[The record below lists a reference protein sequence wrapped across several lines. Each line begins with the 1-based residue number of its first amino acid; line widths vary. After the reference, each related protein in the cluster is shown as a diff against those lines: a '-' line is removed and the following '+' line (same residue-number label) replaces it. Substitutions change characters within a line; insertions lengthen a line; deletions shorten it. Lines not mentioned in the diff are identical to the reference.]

1 MKIITVY
8 NLDNSSEM
16 IFCDMSK
23 TRALINA
30 YLVENNRAMDVHDNN
45 VFLELQ
51 SQIII
56 GANYMMLGSFNV
68 RYQ

>member
-1 MKIITVY
+1 MKKITVY

-30 YLVENNRAMDVHDNN
+30 YLIENNRTIDIHDNN
-45 VFLELQ
+45 VFLALQ
-51 SQIII
+51 SQIRL

>member
-1 MKIITVY
+1 MKKITVY
-8 NLDNSSEM
+8 NLDDSSEM

-30 YLVENNRAMDVHDNN
+30 YLIENNRTIDIHDNN

-51 SQIII
+51 SQVRI
-56 GANYMMLGSFNV
+56 GENYMMLGSFNV

>member
-1 MKIITVY
+1 MKTITVY
-8 NLDNSSEM
+8 NLDNDSEM
-16 IFCDMSK
+16 TFCNISK

-30 YLVENNRAMDVHDNN
+30 YLIENNRVMAINDNN

-51 SQIII
+51 SQIRI
-56 GANYMMLGSFNV
+56 GDNYMMLGSLNV

>member
-1 MKIITVY
+1 MKKITVY
-8 NLDNSSEM
+8 NLDDSSEM

-30 YLVENNRAMDVHDNN
+30 YLIENNRTADIHDNN
-45 VFLELQ
+45 VFLGLQ

-56 GANYMMLGSFNV
+56 GDNYMMLGSFNV